1 VPAIAIASASGFHD
15 GERDPD
21 AMLAGAHAMTGWA
34 EALVAAG
41 ARSVSVVQRFSRDLV
56 VRRGGVDYHLVSD
69 GGPSDPRPWFW
80 GGRFVQA
87 VARLG
92 ADVVH
97 VDGLQFPALV
107 RHLRWRAP
115 RAALVAQD
123 HGGFGGGSAR
133 FRSRRGRALYR
144 LGLGAADGFLFTA
157 RAQAAPWLEAG
168 IIADAHRVHEIP
180 EASSDLGSSGAEG
193 PRLPGRPSL
202 LWVGR
207 LDANKDPLT
216 ILDGFERAALPD
228 AALTMVFGE
237 DALLPQVQAR
247 IAGSSL
253 RGRVHLRGKLGR
265 RELAAVYAGADLFVL
280 GSHHEVAC
288 FSLIEA
294 LSFGVTPVVTD
305 IAAFRALTGGVGALF
320 PPGDA
325 AALARAIETVA
336 GRDRDD
342 RRRAVRARFAAEL
355 SWAAVGRKALGI
367 YATARATRAS
377 T

>member
-1 VPAIAIASASGFHD
+1 VPAIAIASASGFGD
-15 GERDPD
+15 GQRDAE
-21 AMLAGAHAMTGWA
+21 AMLDGAHAMTGWA

-41 ARSVSVVQRFSRDLV
+41 ARTVSVVQRFSRDLL
-56 VRRGGVDYHLVSD
+56 VRRRGVDYHLVSD

-80 GGRFVQA
+80 GGRFVEA
-87 VARLG
+87 VARLR
-92 ADVVH
+92 ANVVH
-97 VDGLQFPALV
+97 VDGLQFPMMV
-107 RHLRWRAP
+107 RHLRWRSP

-168 IIADAHRVHEIP
+168 IIADARRVHEIP
-180 EASSDLGSSGAEG
+180 EASTDLGSSGAEG
-193 PRLPGRPSL
+193 PRLPGRPAL

-216 ILDGFERAALPD
+216 ILDGFERATLPG
-228 AALTMVFGE
+228 AALTMVFSE

-253 RGRVHLRGKLGR
+253 RGRVHLRGRLER

-294 LSFGVTPVVTD
+294 LSFGLSPVVTD
-305 IAAFRALTGGVGALF
+305 IPAFRALTGGLGPRF

-325 AALARAIETVA
+325 AALARALEAA
-336 GRDRDD
+336 GVRDRDEG
-342 RRRAVRARFAAEL
+342 RRTVRAHFAAEL
-355 SWAAVGRKALGI
+355 SWAAVGRKALAI
-367 YATARATRAS
+367 YAAARATRAS